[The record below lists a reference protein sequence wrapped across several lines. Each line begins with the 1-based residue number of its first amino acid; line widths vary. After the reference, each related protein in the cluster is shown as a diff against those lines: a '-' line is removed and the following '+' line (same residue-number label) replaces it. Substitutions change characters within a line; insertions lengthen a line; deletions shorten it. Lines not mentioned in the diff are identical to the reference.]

1 MKRKKD
7 LLSQTVSA
15 ATSPPA
21 EFSARL
27 LATVLRESNDAI
39 TTLSMDGRILSWN
52 RKAELVYGYAESD
65 AAGKDFRKSI
75 PDEGGAIQQLLE
87 RARRGDFLRE
97 IETRRLTQDG
107 RPVDLWVTATLLK
120 DADGKASAIAI
131 TERDITERKRS
142 ERELEERVNRRT
154 HELEI
159 LSEVATHANETR
171 SIEDLIAFCL
181 ERVCLH
187 NDWRFG
193 HAYLV
198 ARDGAVVLVPSR
210 AWYGRP
216 TERFRAFHE
225 YAAEARLGVEGNL
238 VQRVLESG
246 RAQWTTQVV
255 SDFPSS
261 VSAMVSQLDFHTALA
276 FPAHV
281 SGEVAAVLEFFS
293 NHIDLPGEGI
303 TSLMASV
310 GTQLANAMERDSL
323 RRQLLELT
331 DSEEERL
338 AKGLH
343 DAVGQELAGLLMSGE
358 SICRRL
364 RQTESP
370 EAEGLSEIVTSL
382 RGVLRDIRLLAR
394 GLGHIQE
401 GTGDLARMLEHLAAH
416 SMLPCELDVDSDV
429 VIEDAGVATYL
440 FRIAQEGLALA
451 ATHTGAGR
459 SALRLRQ
466 DARSVILEIEDDGQ
480 APADLTSSLGVRIM
494 RQRSRLIGATL
505 SLQTE
510 PGNRIICTLP
520 KR

>member
-1 MKRKKD
+1 M
-7 LLSQTVSA
+7 
-15 ATSPPA
+15 
-21 EFSARL
+21 
-27 LATVLRESNDAI
+27 LRESNDAI
-39 TTLSMDGRILSWN
+39 TTLGMDGRILSWN

-65 AAGKDFRKSI
+65 AAGKDFRRSI

-107 RPVDLWVTATLLK
+107 RAVDLWLTATLLK
-120 DADGKASAIAI
+120 DADGTPSAIAI

-159 LSEVATHANETR
+159 LHEVAAHANEAQ
-171 SIEDLIAFCL
+171 SIDDLIAFCL

-193 HAYLV
+193 HAYVV
-198 ARDGAVVLVPSR
+198 ARDGGAVLVPSR

-216 TERFRAFHE
+216 AERFRAFHE
-225 YAAEARLGVEGNL
+225 YAAEARLGVPGNL
-238 VQRVLESG
+238 VQRVLDSG

-255 SDFPSS
+255 EDFPGSM
-261 VSAMVSQLDFHTALA
+261 SAMVSQQDFHTALA
-276 FPAHV
+276 FPARV
-281 SGEVAAVLEFFS
+281 SGDVAAVLEFFS

-303 TSLMASV
+303 TSLMTSV

-364 RQTESP
+364 RQSDSP
-370 EAEGLSEIVTSL
+370 EAEGLGEIVESL
-382 RGVLRDIRLLAR
+382 RSVLRDIRLLAR

-401 GTGDLARMLEHLAAH
+401 GAGDLARMLEHLAAH
-416 SMLPCELDVDSDV
+416 SKLPCELEIDPDV

-451 ATHTGAGR
+451 ATHAGAEVA
-459 SALRLRQ
+459 ALRLRQ
-466 DARSVILEIEDDGQ
+466 DSQSVALEIEDDGDP
-480 APADLTSSLGVRIM
+480 PADLASSLGVRIM
-494 RQRSRLIGATL
+494 QQRSRLIGATL
-505 SLQTE
+505 TLETE
-510 PGNRIICTLP
+510 PENRIICTLP
-520 KR
+520 KRS